1 GGRAPRHAG
10 TARPYDPGRIGRA
23 RGRLDRASA
32 RDLRPELERVEL
44 RVAQPENE
52 AHRLSGE
59 RAQVGAPAP
68 RDGPGQVVA
77 EERVAVGGGE
87 ARQRNAARVGE
98 LHAHVAGRGSLGVQ
112 LEAAAGELD
121 ERSGQAAA
129 AVVGIGRNE
138 AVEALDGP
146 KDRAHAA
153 QALEAGV
160 LAVEVV
166 VAGVVLVDFAAP
178 ADPADQDV
186 HRAAVGRAIDPELD
200 IR

>member
-1 GGRAPRHAG
+1 MRPRQDRLSSRPPGSRVSSGSDALADETSGHAE
-10 TARPYDPGRIGRA
+10 RRK
-23 RGRLDRASA
+23 LSA
-32 RDLRPELERVEL
+32 LRPELERVEL

-52 AHRLSGE
+52 EHQLSGE

-77 EERVAVGGGE
+77 QERVAVGGGE
-87 ARQRNAARVGE
+87 ARQRSPARVGE
-98 LHAHVAGRGSLGVQ
+98 LHAHVAGRGSLDVQ

-138 AVEALDGP
+138 AVEALDGQ

-166 VAGVVLVDFAAP
+166 VAGGIP
-178 ADPADQDV
+178 AFTGGFT
-186 HRAAVGRAIDPELD
+186 RS
-200 IR
+200 